1 VNLAVIVASLL
12 LAPAPATPAV
22 SPVAVP
28 SAAAVP
34 VAAPSAGPAGVAPH
48 TYWIQ
53 AQPQDAD
60 EKTLHDLA
68 LLTSGQGPD
77 AAVQAFAAFA
87 TGHPGTVASGLA
99 HVAAGLT
106 LADADRLTEAAA
118 HLRHADVARTALAD
132 YAALAVARG
141 IADPRGA
148 GEAYQSVV
156 DGFPDTPLLC
166 PALLGGAEAFERAAL
181 TARAMPLAE
190 RALREC
196 SGSEPRALLVIAK
209 CHERQ
214 RELEAAAEAYDR
226 IDHDFP
232 LSDEAREASVK
243 LRTLGRY
250 LPAQAAGVRE
260 ARDLKK
266 ALLLFDANRPAQAAP
281 LFRTLLLQM
290 SARGARADA
299 SAADDSPDLV
309 RVRLGRCL
317 FEMKRWREAQAQLKA
332 VPADSPMAAEAD
344 FFLARIEARTGST
357 AGYERIVARHPGTP
371 WAEEA
376 LQALGLSYLKD
387 ARFAEATPY
396 FKQMQH
402 DFPDGALAE
411 RATWWTGLGEIRE
424 GHFEAAAILLEG
436 AARRW
441 ASSSLTPG
449 FLFWAAQA
457 RLSAGDTPRARALF
471 EETIRRYKYAYHGRR
486 ATLALAKLP
495 AVTTEVIPPPLSRA
509 PRPDP
514 GAEIPAPR
522 LLRIRELLLIERLEE
537 AVEEL
542 KLQPATSTSQAT
554 IAWVHYRRG
563 RLRPAIN
570 AMKRAYPEYIGEAAD
585 QLPQEVLRIIYPL
598 EYRSELEAQ
607 AKSRSLDAALVAA
620 LICQESTFDAGARSS
635 VGAHGLMQI
644 MPATGRLIARTLGV
658 RFRPA
663 SLHNPEVSL
672 TFGTAYLRD
681 MIDRYEGRVERAL
694 AAYNAG
700 PHRVEAWTASRPD
713 VSPEEFTE
721 TIPFTET
728 RGYVM
733 SILSMTERYRQ
744 IYGLGASAPKD
755 K

>member
-1 VNLAVIVASLL
+1 VNLAVIVGSLL

-28 SAAAVP
+28 ATA
-34 VAAPSAGPAGVAPH
+34 VAAPVPSAVPAATVGPH

-68 LLTSGQGPD
+68 LATSGQGVD

-87 TGHPGTVASGLA
+87 TGHPGTVAAGLA

-106 LADADRLTEAAA
+106 LADADRLSEAAA

-132 YAALAVARG
+132 YAALAVARSVE
-141 IADPRGA
+141 DPRAA
-148 GEAYQSVV
+148 GEAYQSLV

-166 PALLGGAEAFERAAL
+166 PALLRGAEAFEKAGL
-181 TARAMPLAE
+181 TAKAAPLAE

-196 SGSEPRALLVIAK
+196 SGSEPRALLVVAK

-214 RELEAAAEAYDR
+214 RQLEAAAEAYDR
-226 IDHDFP
+226 LDHDFP
-232 LSDEAREASVK
+232 LSDEAREASIK
-243 LRTLGRY
+243 LRTLARY
-250 LPAQAAGVRE
+250 LPTPAAGVRA
-260 ARDLKK
+260 ARELKK

-281 LFRTLLLQM
+281 LFRQLLLQM
-290 SARGARADA
+290 SAR
-299 SAADDSPDLV
+299 SAAAAAGDDSPDLV

-317 FEMKRWREAQAQLKA
+317 LDMKHWREAQAQLKA
-332 VPADSPMAAEAD
+332 VPADSSMAAEAA
-344 FFLARIEARTGST
+344 FFLARIDARTGST
-357 AGYERIVARHPGTP
+357 AGYERIVARYPGTP
-371 WAEEA
+371 WAEES
-376 LQALGLSYLKD
+376 LQALALSFLKD
-387 ARFAEATPY
+387 ARFDDAFPY

-402 DFPDGALAE
+402 DYPEGALAE
-411 RATWWTGLGEIRE
+411 RATWWTGLGEIRL
-424 GHFEAAAILLEG
+424 GHFEAAATMLEG

-441 ASSSLTPG
+441 AASSLTPG
-449 FLFWAAQA
+449 FLFWAATA
-457 RLSAGDTPRARALF
+457 RLAANDTTHARALL

-486 ATLALAKLP
+486 AALALAKLP
-495 AVTTEVIPPPLSRA
+495 PVTSEVIPPPLSRA
-509 PRPDP
+509 ARPDP

-522 LLRIRELLLIERLEE
+522 LLRIRQLLLIERLED

-598 EYRSELEAQ
+598 QYRSELEAQ
-607 AKSRSLDAALVAA
+607 AKARGLDAALVAA
-620 LICQESTFDAGARSS
+620 LVCQESTFDAGARSS

-681 MIDRYEGRVERAL
+681 MIDKYDGRAERAL

-713 VSPEEFTE
+713 VSAEEFTE